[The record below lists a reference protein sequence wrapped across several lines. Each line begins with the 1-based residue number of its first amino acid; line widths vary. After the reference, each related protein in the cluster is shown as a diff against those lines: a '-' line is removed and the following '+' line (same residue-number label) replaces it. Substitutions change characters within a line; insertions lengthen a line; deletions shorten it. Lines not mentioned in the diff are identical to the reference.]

1 LPRVI
6 EGFRGSQPTSLPPRH
21 LVTFMD
27 PCSVLGQLL
36 AELVLVDV
44 AVDAILYERPRGLD
58 GSLLRLVDFVL
69 LATTIGS
76 VVLRVIL

>member
-1 LPRVI
+1 
-6 EGFRGSQPTSLPPRH
+6 
-21 LVTFMD
+21 MD

-36 AELVLVDV
+36 AELVLVDI